1 MNVSNAGKS
10 STCSEDS
17 MPMIV
22 TSSVPSVGLSIHKGL
37 FHCFLAGVVRGA
49 LVLLLAPP
57 ERLAIEAGCLNMYH
71 LVGDRMPIYDYRC
84 QECGKVSEL
93 LVRSLDDS
101 SITCPGCGSANLTR
115 LVAAS
120 AMVRMGSVTAG
131 TTCCGRAER
140 CETPPCSTGDVC
152 RRR

>member
-1 MNVSNAGKS
+1 MNAQNAGKS
-10 STCSEDS
+10 LSFSEAS
-17 MPMIV
+17 APMMP
-22 TSSVPSVGLSIHKGL
+22 TSNAPSVGLSIPREPFRYL
-37 FHCFLAGVVRGA
+37 PAEAVREALA
-49 LVLLLAPP
+49 LPPAPA
-57 ERLAIEAGCLNMYH
+57 ERLAIEAGCLNRYH

-101 SITCPGCGSANLTR
+101 SITCPECGSTNLTR

-120 AMVRMGSVTAG
+120 AMVVMGPGAQG

-140 CETPPCSTGDVC
+140 CEAPPCSTGDVC